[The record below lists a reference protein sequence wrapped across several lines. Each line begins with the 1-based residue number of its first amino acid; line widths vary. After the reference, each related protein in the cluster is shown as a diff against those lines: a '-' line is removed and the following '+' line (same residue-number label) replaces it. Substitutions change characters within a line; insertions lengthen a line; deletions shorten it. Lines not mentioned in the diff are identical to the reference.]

1 MISEIIKKKLT
12 DKIDT
17 SHIEIIDESYKHAGH
32 AQSSGGHFRLHIISD
47 DFSGLSLIE
56 RHRLIYGILGDMIQ
70 NEIHALS
77 INAKTSNEDAS

>member
-12 DKIDT
+12 DRIDAD
-17 SHIEIIDESYKHAGH
+17 HIEIIDESHKHAGH
-32 AQSSGGHFRLHIISD
+32 AQSSGGHFRLHIVSD

-56 RHRLIYGILGDMIQ
+56 RHRLIYDTLGDMVQ

-77 INAKTSNEDAS
+77 IKAKTKSEI

>member
-12 DKIDT
+12 NRIDAD
-17 SHIEIIDESYKHAGH
+17 HIEIIDESHKHAGH
-32 AQSSGGHFRLHIISD
+32 AQSSGGHFRLHIVSD

-56 RHRLIYGILGDMIQ
+56 RHRFIYDTLGDMIQ

-77 INAKTSNEDAS
+77 IKAKTKSEI